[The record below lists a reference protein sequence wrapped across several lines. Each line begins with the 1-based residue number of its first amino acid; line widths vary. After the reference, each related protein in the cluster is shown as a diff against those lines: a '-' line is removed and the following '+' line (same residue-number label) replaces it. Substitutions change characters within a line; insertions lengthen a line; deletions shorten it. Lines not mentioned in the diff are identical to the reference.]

1 MSGHSTFDGLPHFLV
16 IGAEKSG
23 TTWLYNALR
32 RHPDIYVPE
41 TKEVHFFNAYN
52 SLLQPVK
59 HYELGIEWY
68 RRFFRKAQR
77 DQIIGEVTPMYLSD
91 PLALNRIQDL
101 LPKARLIY
109 ILREPG
115 SRAYSHYWMA
125 KRKRL
130 LSEDFGE
137 LVASQDPRFIGRGFY
152 AEQVQR
158 LQELFSPEQLLGLS
172 FEELFENKHR
182 GLSKVLDFL
191 GVRSDSSIVTAVLD
205 SSTKYAGVAAK
216 PRSVLLYKLTSRVV
230 QFLRNSHRGSEIM
243 DLLKGTRLSQWMK
256 SANLQ
261 RTPYEP
267 MTVKDCRALR
277 EIYESDIMRLGE
289 LVEFSVEHWL
299 EKQLCTDQA
308 RNS

>member
-1 MSGHSTFDGLPHFLV
+1 MSRHSTYDGLPHFLV

-32 RHPDIYVPE
+32 RHPDVYVPE

-68 RRFFRKAQR
+68 RRFFRKAQP
-77 DQIIGEVTPMYLSD
+77 DQIIGEVTPMYLCD
-91 PLALNRIQDL
+91 PLAIKRIRDT
-101 LPKARLIY
+101 LPQARLIY

-130 LSEDFGE
+130 LSKDFSE
-137 LVASQDPRFIGRGFY
+137 LVAAQDARFIGRGFY

-158 LQELFSPEQLLGLS
+158 LYELFAPEQLLGLS
-172 FEELFENKHR
+172 FEELFEDRHR

-191 GVRSDSSIVTAVLD
+191 KVSSDSSMVDAVLD
-205 SSTKYAGVAAK
+205 RSAKNAGAAAK
-216 PRSVLLYKLTSRVV
+216 PRSVLLYKLTSRIV

-243 DLLKGTRLSQWMK
+243 DFVKGTRLSQWLK
-256 SANLQ
+256 SANL
-261 RTPYEP
+261 RRIPYEP
-267 MTVKDCRALR
+267 MTVKDCRALH
-277 EIYESDIMRLGE
+277 EIYESDIMRLAE